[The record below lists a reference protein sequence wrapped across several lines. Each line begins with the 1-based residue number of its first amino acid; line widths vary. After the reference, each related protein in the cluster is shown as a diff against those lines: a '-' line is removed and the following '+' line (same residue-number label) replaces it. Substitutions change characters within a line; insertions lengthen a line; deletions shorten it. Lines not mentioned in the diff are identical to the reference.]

1 MGITFHRNTTRMAAC
16 SVISPEPRGAK
27 ELREDGRMDDD
38 IEDHAD
44 EGILDPED
52 TLDDRDEQAEGYSP
66 PERAQGTEGW
76 GTTARE
82 TAEGESWEGRL
93 AREVPDVADEE
104 GDGLGDSEDTDGELI
119 DDEVGDVRAGRLVA
133 TDEGFG
139 ADTDEE
145 LYASDAGIDGGA
157 ASAEEAA
164 VHVIDPSRRW

>member
-1 MGITFHRNTTRMAAC
+1 
-16 SVISPEPRGAK
+16 
-27 ELREDGRMDDD
+27 MDDS
-38 IEDHAD
+38 EDRAD
-44 EGILDPED
+44 DGILDPED
-52 TLDDRDEQAEGYSP
+52 TLDDRDELAEGYSP
-66 PERAQGTEGW
+66 PERAQATEGW

-82 TAEGESWEGRL
+82 TAEGESWKARL
-93 AREVPDVADEE
+93 AREVPDVSSDD
-104 GDGLGDSEDTDGELI
+104 DGLGDSEDTDGELV

-139 ADTDEE
+139 EDSDEE

>member
-1 MGITFHRNTTRMAAC
+1 MEG
-16 SVISPEPRGAK
+16 
-27 ELREDGRMDDD
+27 MDDS
-38 IEDHAD
+38 EDRAD
-44 EGILDPED
+44 DGILDPED
-52 TLDDRDEQAEGYSP
+52 TLDDRDELAEGYSP
-66 PERAQGTEGW
+66 PERAQATEGW

-82 TAEGESWEGRL
+82 TAEGESWEARL
-93 AREVPDVADEE
+93 AREVPDDSADDD
-104 GDGLGDSEDTDGELI
+104 GDGLGDSEDTDGELV

-139 ADTDEE
+139 EDSDEE

>member
-1 MGITFHRNTTRMAAC
+1 MVVVGN
-16 SVISPEPRGAK
+16 
-27 ELREDGRMDDD
+27 D
-38 IEDHAD
+38 IEDSAD
-44 EGILDPED
+44 DGILDPED
-52 TLDDRDEQAEGYSP
+52 TLDDRDELAEGYSP
-66 PERAQGTEGW
+66 PERAQATEGW

-82 TAEGESWEGRL
+82 TAEGESWDRRL
-93 AREVPDVADEE
+93 AREVPDVASED

-133 TDEGFG
+133 ADEGYG
-139 ADTDEE
+139 EDSDEE

>member
-1 MGITFHRNTTRMAAC
+1 
-16 SVISPEPRGAK
+16 
-27 ELREDGRMDDD
+27 MDDD
-38 IEDHAD
+38 IEDRDTEDNAD
-44 EGILDPED
+44 DGVLDPED
-52 TLDDRDEQAEGYSP
+52 TLDDRDELAEGYSP
-66 PERAQGTEGW
+66 PERTRATEDW

-93 AREVPDVADEE
+93 AREVPDQADDADD
-104 GDGLGDSEDTDGELI
+104 DGLGDSEDSDGELI

-139 ADTDEE
+139 EDADEE
-145 LYASDAGIDGGA
+145 LYAADAGIDGGA

>member
-1 MGITFHRNTTRMAAC
+1 MEG
-16 SVISPEPRGAK
+16 
-27 ELREDGRMDDD
+27 MDDS
-38 IEDHAD
+38 EDRAD
-44 EGILDPED
+44 DGILDPED
-52 TLDDRDEQAEGYSP
+52 TLDDRDELAEGYSP
-66 PERAQGTEGW
+66 PERAQATEGW

-82 TAEGESWEGRL
+82 TAEGESWKARL
-93 AREVPDVADEE
+93 AREVPDVSSDD
-104 GDGLGDSEDTDGELI
+104 DGLGDSEDTDGELV

-139 ADTDEE
+139 EDSDEE